1 MSNDNKMYTVIEALK
16 ELEKAKAKGDPS
28 VTLYGIHANC
38 VQRVKELS
46 PYKVDTTT
54 FRDKHNQHRPCATF
68 TFK

>member
-16 ELEKAKAKGDPS
+16 ELEAAKAEGKPS
-28 VTLYGIHANC
+28 VTLYGIHSNC

-54 FRDKHNQHRPCATF
+54 FKNKHEHQSCATF